1 LKLKGRL
8 LLNKR
13 KKPNKDIRKIWQPLK
28 LSMTKLSKKKRRMK
42 PKKRKFK
49 KKKPI
54 KRLKR
59 LRSKLELLKNPN
71 LFSHKTLRLL
81 NSPSR

>member
-1 LKLKGRL
+1 M
-8 LLNKR
+8 LNKR
-13 KKPNKDIRKIWQPLK
+13 KRQNKGIRKIWQPLK
-28 LSMTKLSKKKRRMK
+28 LSMTKLLKKKRRMK
-42 PKKRKFK
+42 PKKRKYK